1 MHANETRTTAL
12 MQNRQRQMT
21 EQSRVTMIDMLGTL
35 MNNTVKRSG

>member
-21 EQSRVTMIDMLGTL
+21 EQRRVTMIDTPGTL
-35 MNNTVKRSG
+35 MNNTYS